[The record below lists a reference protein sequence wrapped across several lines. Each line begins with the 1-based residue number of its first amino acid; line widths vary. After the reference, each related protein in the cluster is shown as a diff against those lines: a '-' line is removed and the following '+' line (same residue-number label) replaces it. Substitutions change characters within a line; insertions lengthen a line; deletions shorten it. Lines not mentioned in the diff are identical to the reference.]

1 MLNPN
6 LRDALRAD
14 FGVQPSERFL
24 LIWCPWMPLALRQCH
39 RARVAGKPSGPSTL
53 AENSLQ
59 RQAQLSLVAKA
70 FCVVFSAEKVFRE
83 CSVGSYF
90 HLG

>member
-53 AENSLQ
+53 AENRLQ

-70 FCVVFSAEKVFRE
+70 FCVVF
-83 CSVGSYF
+83 
-90 HLG
+90 